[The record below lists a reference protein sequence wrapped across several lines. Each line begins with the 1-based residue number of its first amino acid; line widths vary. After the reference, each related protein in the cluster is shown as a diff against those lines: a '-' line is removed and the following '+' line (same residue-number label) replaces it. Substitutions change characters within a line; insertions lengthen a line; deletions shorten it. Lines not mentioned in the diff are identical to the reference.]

1 MMYELFRNFSKISYN
16 YRLPRGMVTDAK
28 STFFIEFAPCGTP
41 KSLVKVTNLSHD
53 IVSLCTFA
61 M

>member
-1 MMYELFRNFSKISYN
+1 
-16 YRLPRGMVTDAK
+16 MVTDAK